1 MMPIG
6 APPLAWLAA
15 HVGVPTT
22 MALAGV
28 LVATCVAEV
37 ALLYPVFRRIR

>member
-6 APPLAWLAA
+6 APPLAWLAD

-22 MALAGV
+22 VALAGV
-28 LVATCVAEV
+28 LVATCVAGV
-37 ALLYPVFRRIR
+37 ALLYPAYRRIR